1 MKLDMLVTTRR
12 EIATVARHYE
22 SLRVGLA
29 ERIVT
34 EVESKLAHIR
44 QYPAGYQFVSFQLRR
59 VELSAV
65 PHQLFY
71 AVVNDVIPILGF
83 VPAKMNPNAIHR
95 MMKVRLTDWQLSEPR
110 PIQN

>member
-1 MKLDMLVTTRR
+1 MKLDMLVATRR
-12 EIATVARHYE
+12 EIATVARQYE

-34 EVESKLAHIR
+34 EVEAKLAHIR
-44 QYPAGYQFVSFQLRR
+44 QYPAGYQFVGFQLRR
-59 VELSAV
+59 VELSTV

-83 VPAKMNPNAIHR
+83 VPSKMNPSTVHR
-95 MMKVRLTDWQLSEPR
+95 LMKVRLGDWHLHDLR
-110 PIQN
+110 PVQN